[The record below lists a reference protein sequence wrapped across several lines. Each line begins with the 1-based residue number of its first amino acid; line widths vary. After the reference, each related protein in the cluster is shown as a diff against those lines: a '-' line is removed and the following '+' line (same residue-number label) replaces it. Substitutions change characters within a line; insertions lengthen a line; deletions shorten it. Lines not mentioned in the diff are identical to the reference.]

1 MPAKIHPRQIG
12 FDFDGVIADTA
23 EAFLR
28 LACEQHAL
36 CDIALDQI
44 THFQIEECVDMD
56 VQVVED
62 IFTQILEDSV
72 ETGLKPMED
81 AIAVLEAFSALAP
94 VHIITARP
102 LAAPVQ
108 RWMQLHMPRQL
119 LDKVNLVAMGDH
131 DDKAR
136 HVQQLNLSHFID
148 DRAETCK
155 QLEQA
160 GIRSIVFS
168 QPWNRYQTR
177 LPKVENW
184 QQIKQLCL

>member
-1 MPAKIHPRQIG
+1 MIEKIHPRQIG

-28 LACEQHAL
+28 IACEQYDV
-36 CDIALDQI
+36 CDVSLDQI
-44 THFQIEECVDMD
+44 THFQVEECVD
-56 VQVVED
+56 VEACVVED
-62 IFTQILEDSV
+62 IFTQILVDSV
-72 ETGLKPMED
+72 AAELKPMPD
-81 AIAVLEAFSALAP
+81 AITVLEAFSELAP
-94 VHIITARP
+94 VNIITARP
-102 LAAPVQ
+102 LADPVH

-119 LDKVNLVAMGDH
+119 LENINLVAMGDH

-155 QLEQA
+155 QLEQQ
-160 GIRSIVFS
+160 GIRSIIFA
-168 QPWNRYQTR
+168 QPWNSYQTNF
-177 LPKVENW
+177 PKVENW